1 MLQNDTD
8 FSKIKCLLIITDFKQ
23 SYCNTVKTA

>member
-8 FSKIKCLLIITDFKQ
+8 FSQIKCLLMTDFKQ